1 MNLTSPSNIAEN
13 SYIPQS
19 TTPPCML
26 HNSPIWTKPG
36 NLFLLIWGWPRTKN
50 PDSKLVKFRMLI
62 PVTYWWANVCKK
74 HVLDHYCICVEG
86 SSGISQKLSFGS
98 VGSGKIPL
106 HVVIITIPRI
116 EIWHGLFVPILSGNN
131 CPSIGETVAYTMW
144 YVQWIDSKVLG
155 TSMGKKQ
162 KKHSTYW
169 WHLLLE
175 RTDIGTPAWSLD

>member
-1 MNLTSPSNIAEN
+1 MICRSRERRMNLTSPSNIAEN
-13 SYIPQS
+13 SYNPRS
-19 TTPPCML
+19 TRPPCML

-62 PVTYWWANVCKK
+62 PVTCWWANVCKK
-74 HVLDHYCICVEG
+74 HVLDHYCMCVEG
-86 SSGISQKLSFGS
+86 SGGIWQKLSFGS

-116 EIWHGLFVPILSGNN
+116 EIWHGPFVP
-131 CPSIGETVAYTMW
+131 IGETVEYTMW
-144 YVQWIDSKVLG
+144 HVQWIDSKVLG
-155 TSMGKKQ
+155 TSMGKK
-162 KKHSTYW
+162 HSTYW
-169 WHLLLE
+169 WHLFLE